1 MSGRHSLRTLRRLKI
16 FDKNMVGK
24 WILSGVLQEHRIEF
38 LNICIIFNIDSG
50 LHVSSIIFFS
60 NLLEIREN
68 TSLYCFNGR
77 SISFKRY
84 ALHSLLSLLWK
95 HTLMTNQDVYKF
107 HGGSSFLVV
116 VFWMRKREPLLFFF
130 FHE

>member
-1 MSGRHSLRTLRRLKI
+1 MNSFWSITRTQDWVFKSMYNFQYR
-16 FDKNMVGK
+16 F
-24 WILSGVLQEHRIEF
+24 W
-38 LNICIIFNIDSG
+38 
-50 LHVSSIIFFS
+50 SSCQLYYFFS

-84 ALHSLLSLLWK
+84 ALHNLLSLLWK

-107 HGGSSFLVV
+107 HGGFSFLVV
-116 VFWMRKREPLLFFF
+116 VFWMRKREPLLFFSF
-130 FHE
+130 TNSSVHRKCLIPKLHCSMHYRH